1 MMHRDHTLKMAP
13 KKERVYEGRFRHV
26 GGSDSIKCNTF
37 NIIMLPSLIT
47 SCQLSASFP
56 RNFFNN
62 FFNSSSASF
71 ILMGAVIPGKAII
84 SVLLHKTVPAV
95 IPSVYVA
102 VHHNYD

>member
-1 MMHRDHTLKMAP
+1 MMHRDHTLKMSP
-13 KKERVYEGRFRHV
+13 KKERVYEGPFRHV

-71 ILMGAVIPGKAII
+71 VLMGAVIPDKD
-84 SVLLHKTVPAV
+84 TVSLRV
-95 IPSVYVA
+95 
-102 VHHNYD
+102 NEED